1 MVFREPGSM
10 HGDIVWDHQRLWSGT
25 SSFGRNDNPI
35 NRSWYKFLRTK
46 WSSHACF
53 WVHNN
58 VSTLKYPEGVEPTN
72 HDTMMMMRD
81 IKLWPVSWCI
91 TTSLPWSTMKGRAN
105 KSQNNDDAHTHSW
118 VTFTG
123 RSAVSHADSEGNADV
138 SALFRM
144 PRTQSTGKRRARIMQ
159 LLDQLGL
166 VQVADSIIGDA
177 VVSLTHVVD
186 KESWEKETTPNP
198 TSGRAAASLTSSN

>member
-1 MVFREPGSM
+1 
-10 HGDIVWDHQRLWSGT
+10 
-25 SSFGRNDNPI
+25 
-35 NRSWYKFLRTK
+35 
-46 WSSHACF
+46 
-53 WVHNN
+53 
-58 VSTLKYPEGVEPTN
+58 
-72 HDTMMMMRD
+72 
-81 IKLWPVSWCI
+81 
-91 TTSLPWSTMKGRAN
+91 MKGRAN

-186 KESWEKETTPNP
+186 KES
-198 TSGRAAASLTSSN
+198 